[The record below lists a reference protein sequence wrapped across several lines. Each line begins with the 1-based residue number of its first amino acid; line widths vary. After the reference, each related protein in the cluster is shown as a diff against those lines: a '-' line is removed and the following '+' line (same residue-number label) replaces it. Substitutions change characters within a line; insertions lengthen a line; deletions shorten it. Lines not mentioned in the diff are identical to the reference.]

1 MAEKRD
7 FYEVLGI
14 QKGASDDEIKKAF
27 RKMAKKYHPDL
38 HPGDAEAEKN
48 FKEVNEA
55 YGVLSDPEKKS
66 RYDKFGHAG
75 VDPSYGQG
83 AGGGGFS
90 GGFGGFGG
98 GFDDIGDIFSS
109 FFGGGMGGSS
119 SSRRNAP
126 TRGQDRQTSVNI
138 TFEEAAFGCK
148 KDISFAR
155 VETCPDCNG
164 TRAAKG
170 TSPKKCT
177 NCGGSGT
184 VRTQQRT
191 PLGVFQSQHP
201 CNTCSGTGNII
212 ETPCPTCNGRGN
224 VRKQKNLS
232 VNIPAGIDHGQ
243 NIVLT
248 GQGDAGS
255 NGGPNGDAYVTVNIK
270 KHAMFTREGMNVYCD
285 VPITFAEAALGA
297 TIKVPTL
304 DGDVEYS
311 IPEGTQ
317 SGTVFTLKNKG
328 ITEIRGSRRGNFIF
342 TVIVEVP
349 KNLNSK
355 QKELL
360 KAFAETCGEKNNVQ
374 KKNFFDKMK
383 ETLKNL

>member
-38 HPGDAEAEKN
+38 HPGDAEAEKS

>member
-66 RYDKFGHAG
+66 RYDQFGHAG

-83 AGGGGFS
+83 AGGGGF

-126 TRGQDRQTSVNI
+126 TRGQDRRERVTI

-177 NCGGSGT
+177 NCGGSGMT
-184 VRTQQRT
+184 RTQQRT

-201 CNTCSGTGNII
+201 CNVCSGTGNII
-212 ETPCPTCNGRGN
+212 ETPCPTCSGRGN
-224 VRKQKNLS
+224 IRKQKNLT
-232 VNIPAGIDHGQ
+232 VNIPAGIDDGQ
-243 NIVLT
+243 SIVLS
-248 GQGDAGS
+248 GQGDAGT

-270 KHAMFTREGMNVYCD
+270 KHSMFTREGMNVYCD

-297 TIKVPTL
+297 TINVPTL

-317 SGTVFTLKNKG
+317 SGTVFTLKGKG

-342 TVIVEVP
+342 TVNVEVP
-349 KNLNSK
+349 KNLNAK

-383 ETLKNL
+383 DLLS

>member
-7 FYEVLGI
+7 FYEVLGL

-38 HPGDAEAEKN
+38 HPGDAEAEKK

-55 YGVLSDPEKKS
+55 YGVLSDPDKKA

-83 AGGGGFS
+83 AGSGGFG

-98 GFDDIGDIFSS
+98 GFDDLGDIFSS

-126 TRGQDRQTSVNI
+126 TRGQDRQASVTI

-148 KDISFAR
+148 KDISFSR

-177 NCGGSGT
+177 NCGGTGS

-201 CNTCSGTGNII
+201 CNACSGTGNII
-212 ETPCPTCNGRGN
+212 ETPCSTCNGRGN
-224 VRKQKNLS
+224 IRKQKKLS

-248 GQGDAGS
+248 GQGDAGA
-255 NGGPNGDAYVTVNIK
+255 NGGPSGDAFVTVQIK
-270 KHAMFTREGMNVYCD
+270 KHAMFERDGMNVYCD

-304 DGDVEYS
+304 EGDVEYS

-342 TVIVEVP
+342 TVNVEVP

-360 KAFAETCGEKNNVQ
+360 QAFAETCGEKNNVQ

-383 ETLKNL
+383 DLLS

>member
-38 HPGDAEAEKN
+38 HPGDAEAEKS

-360 KAFAETCGEKNNVQ
+360 NAFAETCGEQNNVQ

-383 ETLKNL
+383 DLLS